1 MSHKSNV
8 TQRQVSH
15 VKVIAQEQVSD
26 VTVTSGQSTN
36 QAARS
41 TAKPPPQNELDA
53 KTSSRLLCP
62 VLLFQ
67 SSTPLNSEKVRG
79 GWVSALFDVTVV
91 LLSQQ

>member
-41 TAKPPPQNELDA
+41 TAKPPPPQNELDA

-67 SSTPLNSEKVRG
+67 SSAPLNSEKVG
-79 GWVSALFDVTVV
+79 GGGLVPC
-91 LLSQQ
+91 